1 MSLSC
6 VIKRI
11 NTISHM
17 RVNRLNIFAVIKK
30 SKKKKEK
37 KKKIKELEKYAIFVE
52 STN

>member
-30 SKKKKEK
+30 SKKKKK